1 MHSLETIVAMNKGAK
16 SELVEP
22 KYDQIERIGK
32 WVTYICVA
40 SASNSCREHRG
51 YFEHDDL
58 GEGGGLWFTD
68 WELVD
73 YDGVY
78 ELPEEVVKAIKI
90 LDFSLGEE

>member
-1 MHSLETIVAMNKGAK
+1 MHSLETIVAMNKGTK
-16 SELVEP
+16 LEPVEP
-22 KYDQIERIGK
+22 KYDQIKRVGK
-32 WVTYICVA
+32 WVTYIA
-40 SASNSCREHRG
+40 EDGEREHRG

-78 ELPEEVVKAIKI
+78 ELPEEVVKAIKM
-90 LDFSLGEE
+90 LDFSMGEE

>member
-1 MHSLETIVAMNKGAK
+1 MAK
-16 SELVEP
+16 TKP
-22 KYDQIERIGK
+22 KYVQIERVGK
-32 WVTYICVA
+32 WVTYICEEVMYH
-40 SASNSCREHRG
+40 EHTG

-78 ELPEEVVKAIKI
+78 ELPEEVEEAIKH
-90 LDFSLGEE
+90 LGFSLGEE